1 MFNLEQSISDWRQ
14 QMLAAGIQTPVPL
27 EELETHLRDE
37 VEHQIRSGLDVDK
50 AFAAAAQKIGHAHL
64 IQGEFQKVETVWSDR
79 AWKIKQLVVML
90 VVGLFPIWIGSMA
103 LLKSVSFALSSSG
116 ERMSSLASLAV
127 FSLLF
132 WGGIFSRKL
141 LPVIPSKRTR
151 DVIIGSG
158 FGLVMLWWVVF
169 LRVIVPNYDFTI
181 GQFGPLFLW
190 AFCTP
195 AGAIAGLALGLE
207 SAARK
212 QNLLA
217 RS

>member
-27 EELETHLRDE
+27 EELETHLREDIEQRLQSGSDE
-37 VEHQIRSGLDVDK
+37 QS
-50 AFAAAAQKIGHAHL
+50 AFESAVQKIGHAHL
-64 IQGEFQKVETVWSDR
+64 IQGEFQKVETVRNDR
-79 AWKIKQLVVML
+79 AWKIKQLLVML
-90 VVGLFPIWIGSMA
+90 GVGLFPIWIGSMA
-103 LLKSVSFALSSSG
+103 LLKSGSFALSSSG

-132 WGGIFSRKL
+132 WGGIFSHKL
-141 LPVIPSKRTR
+141 LPAIPSRRTR

-195 AGAIAGLALGLE
+195 AGAITGLALGLE

-212 QNLLA
+212 PNLLA